1 MTDLV
6 ELTRRHLN
14 EEPEDDAEQLLLTE
28 LIALRTGAI
37 AFGLAKTKQYANRL
51 DSEVRNLKSDA
62 NALGRSKTPEDANK
76 KLADALQ
83 TMGNLFYLQ
92 RKMTIYDALTSAATG
107 VGVDGAK
114 KILQKLEKQLKGRR

>member
-6 ELTRRHLN
+6 ELTRQHLN

-62 NALGRSKTPEDANK
+62 NALGRSKTPENANK

-114 KILQKLEKQLKGRR
+114 KILLKLEKQLKGRR